1 MFDARSLASQPMSES
16 DPMRPPAPPWLQP
29 DTHAAMQTAYDRE
42 VAAGRN
48 AAAAVAA
55 ACAVL
60 LARVAGPLAPPL
72 AEEASDAA
80 AVAPRAAARSGHAL
94 PPRLSARRLD
104 EAAAADLV
112 AALAYALRF
121 DARGKPRKGGW
132 DFAADLAAEWIAEH
146 LRRSNFV
153 VLRRPPGAPH
163 SAG

>member
-1 MFDARSLASQPMSES
+1 MSES
-16 DPMRPPAPPWLQP
+16 DLMRPPAPPWLQP

-80 AVAPRAAARSGHAL
+80 AAAPSGHAH
-94 PPRLSARRLD
+94 PPGVAPRRLD
-104 EAAAADLV
+104 EGAVADLV

-146 LRRSNFV
+146 LRRSNLV

>member
-1 MFDARSLASQPMSES
+1 MNEPEPIRPLAP
-16 DPMRPPAPPWLQP
+16 PPWLRP

-42 VAAGRN
+42 AAAGHDP
-48 AAAAVAA
+48 AAAVAA

-80 AVAPRAAARSGHAL
+80 AVAPRAAAPSGHAL
-94 PPRLSARRLD
+94 PPRLSARRPD
-104 EAAAADLV
+104 QAEVADLV
-112 AALAYALRF
+112 AALAYALRY